1 MEKPS
6 SGQDLTTRVVVLE
19 EKVKLIS
26 LALKGLVALVV
37 GLAVTYMFRG

>member
-1 MEKPS
+1 MTVSKADADIEK
-6 SGQDLTTRVVVLE
+6 RVVVLE
-19 EKVKLIS
+19 EKVKLIA